1 MIEATNLN
9 HMYGN
14 ETALQEINISIKQ
27 GDFIAIVGKSGSGK
41 STLLSILS
49 TLLQPTKGDIYLL
62 EKNTKEIKNMDNFRR
77 ENIGFVFQFHYLI
90 NYLTVYE
97 NVTLAMC
104 NKNKKDLE
112 TLLKYLGIYELKHKY
127 PYEISGGERQR
138 VAIARAL
145 ANKPKILFADEP
157 TGNLDSQNSDNVFK
171 MLKEIAKKNGVTV
184 VIATHDLEQAQNATT
199 IYRMND
205 GHISNYN

>member
-1 MIEATNLN
+1 MIRAENIN
-9 HMYGN
+9 HMYGD
-14 ETALQEINISIKQ
+14 EIALKEINISIKE
-27 GDFIAIVGKSGSGK
+27 GDFVAIVGKSGSGK

-49 TLLQPTKGDIYLL
+49 TLLQPTKGNIYLL
-62 EKNTKEIKNMDNFRR
+62 EENSKAIKNIDRFRR

-104 NKNKKDLE
+104 NKNKKDLDA
-112 TLLKYLGIYELKHKY
+112 LLKYLGIYELKNKY

-145 ANKPKILFADEP
+145 VNKPKILFADEP

-171 MLKEIAKKNGVTV
+171 MLKKIAKKNGVTV

>member
-1 MIEATNLN
+1 MIRAENIN

-14 ETALQEINISIKQ
+14 ETALQNINISIKK
-27 GDFIAIVGKSGSGK
+27 GDFVALVGKSGSGK

-62 EKNTKEIKNMDNFRR
+62 EKNSKEIKNMDTFRR

-97 NVTLAMC
+97 NVTLAMYD
-104 NKNKKDLE
+104 KNKKDLDA
-112 TLLKYLGIYELKHKY
+112 LLKYLGIYELKTKY

-171 MLKEIAKKNGVTV
+171 MLKKIAEKNGVTV